1 MRLDITALNN
11 VPFEQQNDSKA
22 AVNQINQVSE
32 MPILGKMATS
42 IEPSPDGHS
51 HSGGKYPPKVT

>member
-1 MRLDITALNN
+1 M
-11 VPFEQQNDSKA
+11 PFEQQNDSKA

-42 IEPSPDGHS
+42 IEPSPDRHS
-51 HSGGKYPPKVT
+51 HSGGKYPPIVT